1 MSVSKR
7 SPSHA
12 AGWSLRGWGVG
23 MLLALSFSPEAIA
36 DTTLS
41 ATGAVQSFTV
51 PTTGYYT
58 IEAAGAQGGANA
70 YGGSGGLGA
79 KVKGQFYLTAGSVL
93 QVVVGKRPIGPAGQY
108 DGGGGGGGTFIYKS
122 ASATTL
128 PATPMIVAGGGGGGN
143 GLGGSAWR
151 DGGNSSGAG
160 GLNGNGGQGGVGD
173 WTYGAGGGTGWLS
186 TGGGGSSPSYAS
198 GGQRWAGAAG
208 VNYGGWLGSAG
219 GFGGGGG
226 GGLLCNH
233 CGGGGGGYSGG
244 AGGSQGNY
252 EKGGGGGGSYNS
264 GRVPINLAAV
274 HSGDGYAWISDVQ
287 LAVSWAGAPTS
298 ATFNAVGSCQNY
310 TVPVTGTYVLEA
322 AGAQGG
328 ASAYGGSGGLG
339 AKLRGEFSLTQGQI
353 VQVVVGARPQGPRG
367 QYDGGA
373 GGGGTFAFVG
383 SSCTTLPALPLLVAG
398 GGGGGSGSGAT
409 TAQNGLNGAAPGGT
423 NGAGGSASGTNFYYT
438 AGGGTGWLSGGS
450 NGSSPTYAGG
460 GQRWYGGR
468 GTSYS
473 GAYGSWGGFGGG
485 GAAGEQSTAGGGGGG
500 YSGGGGGSQTLA
512 SGGGG
517 GSYNN
522 GANPLNT
529 SAIQTG
535 HGYLTITY
543 QRPVCAHS
551 EYEQGEALDPQCSSC
566 ASTVCGMDD
575 MCCTSSWDAVCV
587 GIATDA
593 CGTP

>member
-1 MSVSKR
+1 MRVLKR
-7 SPSHA
+7 SASHA
-12 AGWSLRGWGVG
+12 ARLSGPGWGMG
-23 MLLALSFSPEAIA
+23 MLLALSFSPSALA
-36 DTTLS
+36 DTTLT

-51 PTTGYYT
+51 PATGYYT
-58 IEAAGAQGGANA
+58 IEVAGAQGGASA

-79 KVKGQFYLTAGSVL
+79 KVKGQFYLTSGSVL
-93 QVVVGKRPIGPAGQY
+93 QVVVGKRPAGTVSRY
-108 DGGGGGGGTFIYKS
+108 DGGGGGGGTFVYKS
-122 ASATTL
+122 ATATPL
-128 PATPMIVAGGGGGGN
+128 PATPMLVAGGGGGGY

-151 DGGNSSGAG
+151 DGVNSSGAG
-160 GLNGNGGQGGVGD
+160 GLNGNGGQGGVGN
-173 WTYGAGGGTGWLS
+173 WTYGGGGGTGWVS
-186 TGGGGSSPSYAS
+186 TGGGGSSPSYTG
-198 GGQRWAGAAG
+198 GGQRWTGGAGSS
-208 VNYGGWLGSAG
+208 YGGNIGSPG

-226 GGLLCNH
+226 GGECNT

-244 AGGSQGNY
+244 GGGSQGNY
-252 EKGGGGGGSYNS
+252 EMSGGGGGSYNS
-264 GRVPINLAAV
+264 GRVPLNLAAV
-274 HSGDGYAWISDVQ
+274 NTGDGYVWISDPQ
-287 LAVSWAGAPTS
+287 SAVSWTGAPTS
-298 ATFNAVGSCQNY
+298 TTFNAVGSCQNY
-310 TVPVTGTYVLEA
+310 TVPITGTYVLEA

-328 ASAYGGSGGLG
+328 ASNFGGTGGLG
-339 AKLRGEFSLTQGQI
+339 ARMRGEFSLTQGQV
-353 VQVVVGARPQGPRG
+353 VQVVVGARPPGPRG

-383 SSCTTLPALPLLVAG
+383 SSCTTLPSLPLIVAG

-409 TAQNGLNGAAPGGT
+409 TAQNGLNGAAAGGT

-438 AGGGTGWLSGGS
+438 AAGGTGWLSGGA
-450 NGSSPTYAGG
+450 NGSSPIYAGG

-468 GTSYS
+468 GTSY
-473 GAYGSWGGFGGG
+473 GGHYGSWGGFGGG
-485 GAAGEQSTAGGGGGG
+485 GAAGDQSTGGGGGGG

-517 GSYNN
+517 GSYNA

-529 SAIQTG
+529 PAVQTG

-543 QRPVCAHS
+543 QPPMCAHS
-551 EYEQGEALDPQCSSC
+551 EYEEGEGLDPLCSSC
-566 ASTVCGMDD
+566 ASTVCGIDE